1 MIEKINNNNIQNIL
15 GQSLPMQS
23 GQAEAVP
30 NKNEDASLQVDYAA
44 LIDKAIHAQQSDTEA
59 VQRAKELLKT
69 GQLESSQNI
78 RSAAKNIIEL
88 GI

>member
-1 MIEKINNNNIQNIL
+1 MIEKITNNNLQNIL
-15 GQSLPMQS
+15 GQASPVQS
-23 GQAEAVP
+23 ASAEAVP

-44 LIDKAIHAQQSDTEA
+44 IIDKAMQAQQSDAEA

-69 GQLESSQNI
+69 GELESPQNI
-78 RSAAKNIIEL
+78 QAAAENIIEL

>member
-1 MIEKINNNNIQNIL
+1 MIEKINNNNIRDIL
-15 GQSLPMQS
+15 GQTSPMQS
-23 GQAEAVP
+23 GPAEAVT

-44 LIDKAIHAQQSDTEA
+44 IIDKAMQTQQSDAEA
-59 VQRAKELLKT
+59 VQRAKELLVS
-69 GQLESSQNI
+69 GRLESPQNI